1 MREDKFRRVGEHW
14 VAFWRQ
20 KPDGVVPARVWP
32 GKLKASVP
40 RSSHPY
46 PRKVPTAGPWPSA
59 RPSPVPGLPG
69 ASWLEAVRSGC
80 APAALVASPP
90 LGSLGWRPR
99 LPDSDTARSP
109 LIEPATP
116 PLPLSPSQQRPSP
129 SAPPLWLTLGFCLWL
144 SWCLLALCLS
154 DFLVFPLPL
163 FTVLPFP
170 FLFCLLAKLRIPY
183 YVPRIVLG
191 SGELEVKTRIPA
203 GRTLTGSFFPFS
215 NLHRPLFSFHP
226 TFPLYYHLLFP
237 LPALFLQ
244 ESFFWR
250 VPG

>member
-1 MREDKFRRVGEHW
+1 MTFRQAKSCSGAAWGQLVGSR
-14 VAFWRQ
+14 AFWVRSSCPGRLSAARVPRLTSPPAGQ
-20 KPDGVVPARVWP
+20 RHCPVPADR
-32 GKLKASVP
+32 
-40 RSSHPY
+40 
-46 PRKVPTAGPWPSA
+46 A
-59 RPSPVPGLPG
+59 RYPSP
-69 ASWLEAVRSGC
+69 
-80 APAALVASPP
+80 PP
-90 LGSLGWRPR
+90 QPQ
-99 LPDSDTARSP
+99 
-109 LIEPATP
+109 PATSLP
-116 PLPLSPSQQRPSP
+116 FCPAPLTDARFLPLTVLV
-129 SAPPLWLTLGFCLWL
+129 SAG
-144 SWCLLALCLS
+144 ALS